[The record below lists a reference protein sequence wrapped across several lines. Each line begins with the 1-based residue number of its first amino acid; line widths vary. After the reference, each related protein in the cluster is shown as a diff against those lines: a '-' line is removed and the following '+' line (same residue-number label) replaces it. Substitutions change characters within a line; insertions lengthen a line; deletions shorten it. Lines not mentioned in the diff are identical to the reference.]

1 MIKHVVL
8 FKFKPDVTENDK
20 LKLEQGLGA
29 LPSAI
34 PEIKEYEF
42 GRNIVKSER
51 SFDFGLVSGF
61 EDLGAMQRY
70 SRHPDHLEVLKHIG
84 EICDSIKSVDFESDE
99 KSRT

>member
-8 FKFKPDVTENDK
+8 FKFKPNVPENDK

-34 PEIKEYEF
+34 SEIKEYEF
-42 GRNIVKSER
+42 GRNIVRSER

-61 EDLGAMQRY
+61 DDLDALQRY
-70 SRHPDHLEVLKHIG
+70 SKHPHHLEVLKHIG
-84 EICDSIKSVDFESDE
+84 EICDNIKSVDFYSTDKE
-99 KSRT
+99 